1 MTIGGFRAATSVL
14 LWPQP
19 QRLRKPTPPSLG
31 TVSRAAG
38 RNEARRPVVTADLPG
53 TPEQETDAEM
63 TAVTHSSTEPPSTPP
78 RAGRRVRAGKIVAN
92 LSTAALYEA
101 ALRDG
106 EGMIAAEGPLVV
118 STGTH
123 TGRSPKDKF
132 IVREPSSEANIW
144 WGDVNHEI
152 SQEHYD
158 RLRNRL
164 MAYVADRRLY
174 SQDLFIGA
182 HPKHR
187 RSLRVYTETAWA
199 SIFARNLFRRP
210 TAEEL
215 GSFAPN
221 FTILDVP
228 SFEAD
233 PATEGT
239 RTGTAILVHLQRMEI
254 IIVGTMYAGEIKK
267 SAFTVMNYLMPDEG
281 VLPMHSSVNVGEA
294 GDSVVFFGLSG
305 TGKTTL
311 SADPQRSLI
320 GDDEHGWGSDYV
332 FNFEG
337 GCYAKTIRLSP
348 MYEPDIFATTRRF
361 GTILENVDIDPATRE
376 LDLDSERLTENTR
389 GAYPLHFIGNADPT
403 GIAGTPRNVVFLT
416 ADAFGV
422 LPPISRLTREQA
434 AYHFIS
440 GYTAK
445 LAGTEIGVK
454 EPSATFSAGFGA
466 PFLPRHPGVYAEEL
480 MDRLEKF
487 NVPVWLVNTGWTGG
501 PYGTGERMNIN
512 YTRNMVRAALDGSL
526 DDVPTVTDPVFRVAV
541 PTAVPGVPAE
551 VLVPRN
557 TWTDT
562 AAYDAAARRIAA
574 MFHANFEA
582 YASGVSKAVRDAG
595 PIQADAAG
603 DVPVS
608 APGEG

>member
-1 MTIGGFRAATSVL
+1 
-14 LWPQP
+14 
-19 QRLRKPTPPSLG
+19 
-31 TVSRAAG
+31 
-38 RNEARRPVVTADLPG
+38 
-53 TPEQETDAEM
+53 
-63 TAVTHSSTEPPSTPP
+63 
-78 RAGRRVRAGKIVAN
+78 VRAGKIVAN
-92 LSTAALYEA
+92 LSSAALYEA
-101 ALRDG
+101 AARDG
-106 EGMIAAEGPLVV
+106 EGLIAAEGPLVV

-132 IVREPSSEANIW
+132 IVREPSSEAKIW
-144 WGDVNHEI
+144 WGEVNHPI
-152 SQEHYD
+152 SEEHYD
-158 RLRNRL
+158 RLRARL
-164 MAYVADRRLY
+164 MTYLSDRRLY
-174 SQDLFIGA
+174 SQDMFIGA
-182 HPKHR
+182 HPAHR

-210 TAEEL
+210 AAEDL
-215 GSFAPN
+215 ASFAPN
-221 FTILDVP
+221 FTIIDVP
-228 SFEAD
+228 SFQAD

-281 VLPMHSSVNVGEA
+281 VLPMHSSINVGQA

-311 SADPQRSLI
+311 SADPLRSLI
-320 GDDEHGWGSDYV
+320 GDDEHGWGTDYV

-361 GTILENVDIDPATRE
+361 GTILENVDIDPLTRE

-403 GIAGTPRNVVFLT
+403 GIAGTPHNVVFLT

-454 EPSATFSAGFGA
+454 EPTATFSAGFGA
-466 PFLPRHPGVYAEEL
+466 PFLPRHPGVYAHML
-480 MDRLEKF
+480 MDRLEQYD
-487 NVPVWLVNTGWTGG
+487 VPVWLVNTGWTGG
-501 PYGTGERMNIN
+501 PYGTGERMNITH
-512 YTRNMVRAALDGSL
+512 TRNMVRAAISGELR
-526 DDVPTVTDPVFRVAV
+526 DVPTVTDPVFGLAV
-541 PTAVPGVPAE
+541 PTAVPGVPAD
-551 VLVPRN
+551 VLIPRD
-557 TWTDT
+557 TWPDP
-562 AAYDAAARRIAA
+562 AAYDAAAATIAR
-574 MFHANFEA
+574 MFHDNFDA
-582 YASGVSKAVRDAG
+582 YADRVSAAVRDAG
-595 PIQADAAG
+595 PVLVRGARPAN
-603 DVPVS
+603 VS
-608 APGEG
+608 EPGEG